1 MRFLALLT
9 RQSPKNT
16 GKISGFAMTQNENS
30 GRDTPVLTLSTRD
43 DRLHSRV
50 CRTMIVTTVAAVLWS
65 LIFTSLQVTTGLLI
79 GGVLALLNHRWLQTS
94 ISAAFGV
101 LVDGQTPRITLT
113 KYFIRYFIVGGA
125 AFAAYTL
132 GIASLPAIIAGL
144 CTFVVALFVEAIREM
159 YLAIIH
165 REEIS

>member
-1 MRFLALLT
+1 MT
-9 RQSPKNT
+9 RND
-16 GKISGFAMTQNENS
+16 NS
-30 GRDTPVLTLSTRD
+30 GRDIPVLTVSTRD

-50 CRTMIVTTVAAVLWS
+50 FRTMIVTTAIAVLWS
-65 LIFTSLQVTTGLLI
+65 LVFTSVQVTAGLLI
-79 GGVLALLNHRWLQTS
+79 GGLLALLNHRWLQTS

-101 LVDGQTPRITLT
+101 LVEGQKPRVTLT
-113 KYFIRYFIVGGA
+113 KYFIRYFIVGVA
-125 AFAAYTL
+125 AFAAYSL

-159 YLAIIH
+159 YFAIIH

>member
-1 MRFLALLT
+1 M
-9 RQSPKNT
+9 
-16 GKISGFAMTQNENS
+16 IQNDNN
-30 GRDTPVLTLSTRD
+30 GRETPVLTASVRD

-50 CRTMIVTTVAAVLWS
+50 FRTMFLTTLMAVLWS
-65 LIFTSLQVTTGLLI
+65 NFFSSGQVTSGLLI
-79 GGVLALLNHRWLQTS
+79 GGLLALLNHRWLQTS

-101 LVDGQTPRITLT
+101 LVNGEKPRITLT
-113 KYFIRYFIVGGA
+113 KYIIRYFIVGVVV
-125 AFAAYTL
+125 FAAANL

-159 YLAIIH
+159 YFAIIK

>member
-1 MRFLALLT
+1 
-9 RQSPKNT
+9 
-16 GKISGFAMTQNENS
+16 MTQNDNN
-30 GRDTPVLTLSTRD
+30 GRETPVLAASARD

-50 CRTMIVTTVAAVLWS
+50 FRTMILTTVLAVLWS
-65 LIFTSLQVTTGLLI
+65 IFFSSMQVTAGLLI
-79 GGVLALLNHRWLQTS
+79 GGLLALLNHRWLQTS

-101 LVDGQTPRITLT
+101 LVNGEKPRITLT
-113 KYFIRYFIVGGA
+113 KYIIRYFIVGVVV
-125 AFAAYTL
+125 FAAYSL

-159 YLAIIH
+159 YFAIIH

>member
-1 MRFLALLT
+1 
-9 RQSPKNT
+9 
-16 GKISGFAMTQNENS
+16 MTQNENK
-30 GRDTPVLTLSTRD
+30 GRDTPVLTTSERD

-50 CRTMIVTTVAAVLWS
+50 FRTMILTTAIAVLWS
-65 LIFTSLQVTTGLLI
+65 VFFTTLQVTTGLLI
-79 GGVLALLNHRWLQTS
+79 GGLLALLNHRWLQTS

-101 LVDGQTPRITLT
+101 LVHGQKPRMTLT
-113 KYFIRYFIVGGA
+113 KYIIRYFIVGVT

-159 YLAIIH
+159 YFAIIQ